1 MRTHQHVRAVYV
13 DRLAINQE
21 FINRLFIN
29 QLCAAM
35 QVRWSYDYDTA

>member
-1 MRTHQHVRAVYV
+1 MFIN
-13 DRLAINQE
+13 RLFINQE